1 MLAFTQLLHRWLE
14 RAADPAEGRA
24 LNLLPLRKLVRRT
37 HRAGFALTEL
47 RHNRSPRLG
56 VAPAPEGE
64 PPLVVSLTSI
74 PERSG
79 FAHLAVASLL
89 RQTLRPA
96 RVVLWVSEGY
106 PITRA
111 LLRLERR
118 GLEIRHTEDIGAYR
132 KLLPSL
138 KRFPDA
144 LVVTFDDDFIYSK
157 GILAALH
164 RSWSADREAVHT
176 IQALRMARSADGGLA
191 PYEHWGREIED
202 GADGTDLMPYG
213 GYGTLYPPG
222 VFGDGER
229 LEVFNSAAFGE
240 LAPGADDIWFK
251 AMHLR
256 EGARVR
262 VAPGRLRG
270 RDISV
275 DIQNSGPKL
284 WRSNVRARGYDPQI
298 KAVFERYD
306 LLGSL

>member
-1 MLAFTQLLHRWLE
+1 MLALTQLLHRWLE

-24 LNLLPLRKLVRRT
+24 VNLLPLRKLVRRS

-47 RHNRSPRLG
+47 RHTLSPRLG
-56 VAPAPEGE
+56 VAPVPEGE

-111 LLRLERR
+111 MQRLERR
-118 GLEIRHTEDIGAYR
+118 GLEIRHTEGTGSYR
-132 KLLPSL
+132 KLLPAL

-144 LVVTFDDDFIYSK
+144 LVATFDDDFIYSK

-164 RSWSADREAVHT
+164 RSWRADREAVHT
-176 IQALRMARSADGGLA
+176 IQALRIAKSAEGGIA
-191 PYEHWGREIED
+191 PYEHWPRDLED
-202 GADGTDLMPYG
+202 GAVGTDLMPYG

-222 VFGDGER
+222 VFGTGER
-229 LEVFNSAAFGE
+229 AEVFNAAAFGE
-240 LAPGADDIWFK
+240 LAPEADDIWFK

-262 VAPGRLRG
+262 VAPGRRRG
-270 RDISV
+270 SDVSV

-284 WRSNVRARGYDPQI
+284 WRSNIRAGGYDPQI

-306 LLGSL
+306 LLSSL